1 MTTQNNETQTEVI
14 EDTPI
19 RYIRAIPFHH
29 PPSMP
34 PIIII
39 DLEFLKTCPQLEDA
53 TIFKKLFGLVEDDE
67 KFCYKIN
74 YDENNNATILKDF
87 HITAKDWNNFIF
99 FLRQS
104 YIPEADLNMKYLIN
118 NNNKTYLLSRILF
131 KLEEV
136 MKVCIKLGGIPKFD
150 EYYKKFHKKIDH
162 YYYSKEITEYNPANP
177 REDRFNRYIWAC
189 YAQPANEH
197 LFHMNHKTNDGWSV
211 TQYVHGRCTWYRKLK
226 NGNESDID
234 AVYTASEVG
243 DDIEQIVSDTD
254 SDMPELESD
263 SDMDIDSDNA
273 SNTNYDYTLTM

>member
-19 RYIRAIPFHH
+19 RYIRAIPFYH

-67 KFCYKIN
+67 KFCYKLN
-74 YDENNNATILKDF
+74 YDENHNATILKDF
-87 HITAKDWNNFIF
+87 HITMEDWNNFIF

-104 YIPEADLNMKYLIN
+104 YISDANLNIDYLMN
-118 NNNKTYLLSRILF
+118 DTNLLSRILDR
-131 KLEEV
+131 LNHIMET
-136 MKVCIKLGGIPKFD
+136 CIKLGGIPKFE
-150 EYYKKFHKKIDH
+150 EYYKNFQQKIDH
-162 YYYSKEITEYNPANP
+162 HCYLKNFVEYNPANP
-177 REDRFNRYIWAC
+177 REDKFNQYIWAC
-189 YAQPANEH
+189 YAPPANQY
-197 LFHMNHKTNDGWSV
+197 LFHTTYKPTEGWSA
-211 TQYVHGRCTWYRKLK
+211 TQYMHGRCTWYRKLK

-234 AVYTASEVG
+234 AVYTESEIG
-243 DDIEQIVSDTD
+243 DDTEQIVADTD

-263 SDMDIDSDNA
+263 SEMNDDSDNG